1 MNRQVNRE
9 FAFLSAPRCTA
20 ISKRT
25 RARCKAPAVRGFPVC
40 RFHGARGGGPKGQR
54 NGMYRHGRY
63 SQETIDE
70 YRRLLE
76 LLRPRSADALA
87 GPDGEDT

>member
-1 MNRQVNRE
+1 MNRD

-20 ISKRT
+20 TSKRT
-25 RARCKAPAVRGFPVC
+25 GARCKAPAMRGWTVC
-40 RFHGARGGGPKGQR
+40 RFHGARGGGPKGAR
-54 NGMYRHGRY
+54 NGRYRHGRD

-76 LLRPRSADALA
+76 LLRPRSADVL
-87 GPDGEDT
+87 GRPDGEET